1 MKTVEKKIF
10 KFRQCIFAILQLS
23 PIGKGRGSSFEQ
35 TLGFFIQGALMEIFK
50 NVMMKKLVSFKYLEK
65 ILEIH
70 DLCFLYGKKETNVIP
85 GTQLKYDHD
94 NI

>member
-1 MKTVEKKIF
+1 
-10 KFRQCIFAILQLS
+10 
-23 PIGKGRGSSFEQ
+23 
-35 TLGFFIQGALMEIFK
+35 MEIFK

-94 NI
+94 